1 MDAATSVQVRC
12 PVLVGVDGSTQNAS
26 AVAWAAAEA
35 SSSPESSPLVLV
47 HGTEGPGESPSV
59 GRAVLERAATEVSRL
74 DPRLDTVTEVRHGG
88 VQEALRSA
96 ARTWSDREPGQDP
109 AMLVV
114 GRRGHGPGRP
124 VRLGMTARRLV
135 HEPGPPVVLVPE
147 DWSVDTTPADAPV
160 VVDLGSGQDTHR
172 TLGMAMARGLRE
184 GRRVVALLIWS
195 VVPVLGQLDRAIQDI
210 WTDHAER
217 AERALETLLAPWREA
232 YPQVELVGVLSDRHP
247 VTALLEQAEGAEL
260 LVVPRGD
267 LACAV
272 VEYAECPVAVI

>member
-1 MDAATSVQVRC
+1 MDATTSVQVRC

-26 AVAWAAAEA
+26 AVAWAATEA
-35 SSSPESSPLVLV
+35 SSSPEGTTLVLV

-59 GRAVLERAATEVSRL
+59 GRAVLERAASEVSRL
-74 DPRLDTVTEVRHGG
+74 APRLDTVTEVRHGG

-96 ARTWSDREPGQDP
+96 ARTWSERVPGQGP
-109 AMLVV
+109 ALLVV

-147 DWSVDTTPADAPV
+147 VWSAGRTPEQAPI

-195 VVPVLGQLDRAIQDI
+195 VVPLVSQLDQGIRDT
-210 WTDHAER
+210 WTAHAAR
-217 AERALETLLAPWREA
+217 AEQTLEALLAPWRQA

-247 VTALLEQAEGAEL
+247 LTALLEHAEVAEL

-272 VEYAECPVAVI
+272 VEYAECPVAVV